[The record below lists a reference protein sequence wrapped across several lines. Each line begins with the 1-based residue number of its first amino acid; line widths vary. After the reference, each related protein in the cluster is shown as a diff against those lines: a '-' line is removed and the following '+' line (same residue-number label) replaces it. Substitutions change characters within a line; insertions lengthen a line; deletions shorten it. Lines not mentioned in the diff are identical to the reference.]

1 MAEDNRILELVEEAL
16 CSDLTPEEVCADSP
30 ELLADVRARL
40 DECRR
45 VDLMFE
51 GMFPST
57 PAQRILSPQSQSGAP
72 LPEIPGYEVL
82 TVLGRGG
89 HGIVYRVRHL
99 KLKRLAALK
108 MLLTGQ
114 YASPAELAR
123 FMREAEAI
131 AALQH
136 PNIVQIY
143 DIGEVDGLPYF
154 TMEFI
159 GGGSLAQKLEGV
171 PQPAQYSASIVKSLA
186 RAIHTAHLAGIIHR
200 DVKPSN
206 VLLALDGTPKIGD
219 FGLARYLEGQADVT
233 LGPVKVGTPSYMAP
247 EQVVGNPGTV
257 GPPADI
263 YALGATLYELLTGRP
278 PFRGETATETE
289 RQLLTREPVPPS
301 QLNARVPRDLETICL
316 KCLQKEPTRRY
327 ESASALADDLRRF
340 VEGRP
345 IRARPAGR
353 GERAWRWCR
362 RNPTMAAL
370 LLTALS
376 LVGLVSGGGTWLL
389 QQRTQHNTELRSE
402 IGTAVTQAV
411 SLRKGFHFHEA
422 QELLEQ
428 ARLRLGS
435 AGSNEL
441 RRLVDQAWADLELV
455 EKLDTA
461 RMRSATPVEG
471 KFKLTEAEPLY
482 QEAFKTAGLGQPGDD
497 SEAVAAR
504 VRDSAVRAEIVAAL
518 DDWASFTE
526 DPTRYVW
533 LLAVARRADPDPLRD
548 RLRRPEMRRDGPV
561 LTRLVRETR
570 LVERARVDDL
580 SPQFLTTVGRA
591 LRSTGSDAVPLL
603 RAAEARF
610 PQDFWLNHQLG
621 MALKSANQLDEALTY
636 LRMAAAL
643 RPDVGLVH
651 MNLGVALTRKGRLDE
666 ATDHFK
672 EALRID
678 PNAFAGVHTNLG
690 TVLFTLGRVDDAMSE
705 YQEALRF
712 QPNSALTYANLGV
725 ALASKGRLDE
735 AIRSF
740 EESIRLEPGASAFPH
755 WRLGI
760 ALQEKGRLDEAIGH
774 FQQGAQLDPNS
785 GTGGS
790 DLFNCLFASACAAV
804 QPSTGK
810 DPRRLDE
817 KERAVLRR
825 QAMERLRAGL
835 ELRTRLLKD
844 GKEAAWDCSLFP
856 WLTDPALAAVR
867 DREALAKLPDA
878 ERGQWQRLWA
888 DVAALLP
895 TDPRGQGTAL
905 AERREWDRA
914 ADCYSRALLGATD
927 DGEFWFEYAAV
938 LLLSGDRLGYNQASV
953 HMVAAFGKP
962 GGPRAYHVA
971 RACTLAPD
979 AVTDPSLPGRLAAT
993 ELEAN
998 TKQFWS
1004 LTEQG
1009 ALANRA
1015 GRFEESVAL
1024 FERSVEANSTP
1035 GAAVVNWL
1043 WLALAN
1049 QRLGKTDEARRWLN
1063 KAQTW
1068 LDQYREGMPP
1078 RAEQNLG
1085 LHLHNWLEA
1094 NVLRREAE
1102 ELIAPK

>member
-1 MAEDNRILELVEEAL
+1 
-16 CSDLTPEEVCADSP
+16 
-30 ELLADVRARL
+30 
-40 DECRR
+40 
-45 VDLMFE
+45 
-51 GMFPST
+51 
-57 PAQRILSPQSQSGAP
+57 QSGAP
-72 LPEIPGYEVL
+72 LPDVPGYEVL
-82 TVLGRGG
+82 AILGRGG
-89 HGIVYRVRHL
+89 HGIVYRVRHR
-99 KLKRLAALK
+99 KLKRIVALK

-131 AALQH
+131 AALQN

-143 DIGEVDGLPYF
+143 DIGEVDGRPYF

-159 GGGSLAQKLEGV
+159 GGGSLAQKLEGA
-171 PQPAQYSASIVKSLA
+171 PQPAQYSASVAEGLA

-200 DVKPSN
+200 DIKPSN
-206 VLLALDGTPKIGD
+206 VLLASDGTPKISD
-219 FGLARYLEGQADVT
+219 FGLARYLEGQDIT
-233 LGPVKVGTPSYMAP
+233 LGPTKVGTPSYMSP
-247 EQVVGNPGTV
+247 EQVVGKPGSV
-257 GPPADI
+257 GPSADI

-301 QLNARVPRDLETICL
+301 QLNAKVSRDLETICL

-327 ESASALADDLRRF
+327 ESALVLADDLRRF
-340 VEGRP
+340 EEGRP
-345 IRARPAGR
+345 IQARPAGR
-353 GERAWRWCR
+353 RERAWRWCR
-362 RNPTMAAL
+362 RNPTIAAL
-370 LLTALS
+370 LLMALA
-376 LVGLVSGGGTWLL
+376 LVGLVSGGGTWLF
-389 QQRTQHNTELRSE
+389 QQRSHHDKELRSE

-435 AGSNEL
+435 TGSNEL

-471 KFKLTEAEPLY
+471 KFKLTGAEPLY
-482 QEAFKTAGLGQPGDD
+482 QEAFKTAGLGQPDDD

-526 DPTRYVW
+526 DPARYVC
-533 LLAVARRADPDPLRD
+533 LLATARRADPDPLRD
-548 RLRRPEMRRDGPV
+548 RLRQSEMRRDGPV
-561 LTRLVRETR
+561 LTRLVQETR

-678 PNAFAGVHTNLG
+678 PDAFAGVHTNLG
-690 TVLFTLGRVDDAMSE
+690 TVLFASGRVDEAMSQ

-712 QPNSALTYANLGV
+712 EPNSALAHANLGV

-740 EESIRLEPGASAFPH
+740 AEAIRLDPGASSFSH
-755 WRLGI
+755 WRAGI
-760 ALQEKGRLDEAIGH
+760 ALQEKG
-774 FQQGAQLDPNS
+774 QLDDAIAHIQQAVRLEPNS
-785 GTGGS
+785 ATVGG
-790 DLFNCLFASACAAV
+790 DLFNCLFSSACAAV
-804 QPSTGK
+804 QASTRK
-810 DPRRLDE
+810 DAGSFGE
-817 KERAVLRR
+817 KERAGLRQ
-825 QAMERLRAGL
+825 QALGRLRAGL

-844 GKEAAWDCSLFP
+844 GKEPGWGCSLFP
-856 WLTDPALAAVR
+856 WQTDPALAGVR
-867 DREALAKLPDA
+867 DLEALAKLPDI
-878 ERGQWQRLWA
+878 EREQWQRLWA
-888 DVAALLP
+888 EVDALLP

-905 AERREWDRA
+905 SERREWEKA
-914 ADCYSRALLGATD
+914 ADRYSRALLGATD

-938 LLLSGDRLGYNQASV
+938 LLLAGDRPGYNKACV
-953 HMVAAFGKP
+953 HMVDAFGKP
-962 GGPRAYHVA
+962 GGPRAYHIA

-979 AVTDPSLPGRLAAT
+979 AVPDAALPGRLAAV
-993 ELEAN
+993 ELHAN
-998 TKQFWS
+998 AKQFWS

-1009 ALANRA
+1009 ALAYRA
-1015 GRFEESVAL
+1015 GRFEESVPL
-1024 FERSVEANSTP
+1024 FEQSLAANSKP

-1049 QRLGKTDEARRWLN
+1049 ERLGKTDAARLWLN

-1068 LDQYREGMPP
+1068 LDQCRDGMPP

-1102 ELIAPK
+1102 ALIAPK